1 MKLVLDHELAAAFGD
16 RLAPF
21 AEVVVVRTTADVAAV
36 EPAGVRALAIRT
48 DQKIDAALAARF
60 PGLEAI
66 VTASAGR
73 DHVRGVGVPVHDAR
87 GGNAD
92 GVADW
97 VVLALAAQFGLGGP
111 PPTVGVLGCG
121 ETGGRVLARLAA
133 RGVPTVAVD
142 PPRARRDPSFVS
154 APVEALCACDVLTLH
169 VPLTRRGL
177 PDATEGWLDAE
188 RLAAW
193 SRPVHVLSAARGE
206 VIDEGALLAACAL
219 GRVASYRADVFCHEP
234 RPHAATLAAAR
245 LVTPHVAGRSDDG
258 RRGLQQRTLA
268 ALASLFGLAVE
279 PLPDLAPVVLPAPDS
294 ATEVLAWLDAV
305 TGFGR
310 LDAALRADAESFA
323 ALRATHRRRDLRALV
338 VSGGSEGVRRLV
350 RSLGVSLEKS

>member
-21 AEVVVVRTTADVAAV
+21 AEVAVVRTTADVAAV
-36 EPAGVRALAIRT
+36 DPAGVRALAIRT
-48 DQKIDAALAARF
+48 DQKIDRALAARF
-60 PGLEAI
+60 PELEAI

-73 DHVRGVGVPVHDAR
+73 DHVGEVGVPVYDAR

-97 VVLALAAQFGLGGP
+97 VVLALAAQFGLGGAL
-111 PPTVGVLGCG
+111 PTVGVLGCG

-133 RGVPTVAVD
+133 LGVPTVAVD
-142 PPRARRDPSFVS
+142 PPRARREPSFVS
-154 APVEALCACDVLTLH
+154 APIEALYACDVLTLH
-169 VPLTRRGL
+169 VPFTRRGQ
-177 PDATEGWLDAE
+177 PDATEGWLDGA

-193 SRPVHVLSAARGE
+193 PRPVHVLSAARGE
-206 VIDEGALLAACAL
+206 VIDEDALLAASGA
-219 GRVASYRADVFCHEP
+219 GRVASYRADVFCREP
-234 RPHAATLAAAR
+234 RPRASTLAAAR

-268 ALASLFGLAVE
+268 TLARVFGFAQE
-279 PLPDLAPVVLPAPDS
+279 PLPDLAPVGLPAPGS
-294 ATEVLAWLDAV
+294 AAEVLGWLDAV

-310 LDAALRADAESFA
+310 LDAALRADAGSFGQ
-323 ALRATHRRRDLRALV
+323 LRAAHRRRDLRALS
-338 VSGGSEGVRRLV
+338 VSGGSEGVRRRL
-350 RSLGVSLEKS
+350 RSLGVSVA